1 MNERPLENII
11 SNGGM
16 TRIFRTIGCI
26 GDSLSS
32 GEFESR
38 DKSGTPGYHD
48 MFEYSW
54 GQVLARAAGS
64 KAYNFSRG
72 GMTAKEFME
81 SYAEEQDY
89 FNPEKAC
96 IAYIVAL
103 GVNDC
108 TRYIQ
113 KTLELGEI
121 GDIDMEDYKNN
132 KKTFVGYYGAII
144 QKYKEIQPRAK
155 FFLMTMPRGIDKNRN
170 EQDRLFNEKIRET
183 AELFDNAYLLDF
195 EEYAPVYDAEFRKKY
210 YMGGHMTPA
219 GYVLTADYVGS
230 YIDYIVRNNFEDF
243 AEVGFIGTEL
253 HYEKNIG

>member
-1 MNERPLENII
+1 MTEKPLDNII
-11 SNGGM
+11 STAGM

-38 DKSGTPGYHD
+38 DKAGNPGYHD

-81 SYAEEQDY
+81 SYAEAQDY

-96 IAYIVAL
+96 TAYIVAL

-108 TRYIQ
+108 SAYIRGE
-113 KTLELGEI
+113 LEVGTVE
-121 GDIDMEDYKNN
+121 DIDKEEFLKNR
-132 KKTFVGYYGAII
+132 KTFVGYYAAII
-144 QKYKEIQPRAK
+144 QRYKKIQSRAK
-155 FFLMTMPRGIDKNRN
+155 FFLMTMPKSTNAGLDEKR
-170 EQDRLFNEKIRET
+170 ELFNNAIREM
-183 AELFDNAYLLDF
+183 AEYFENTYVLDF
-195 EEYAPVYDAEFRKKY
+195 AKYAPVHDAEFGRKY
-210 YMGGHMTPA
+210 YMGGHLNPA
-219 GYVLTADYVGS
+219 GYVLTGDQVGS
-230 YIDYIVRNNFEDF
+230 YIDYIVRHNPEDF
-243 AEVGFIGTEL
+243 AEVGFIGTDL

>member
-1 MNERPLENII
+1 MTEKPLENII
-11 SNGGM
+11 STGGM

-54 GQVLARAAGS
+54 GQVLARASGS

-81 SYAEEQDY
+81 SYAASQDY
-89 FNPEKAC
+89 FNTEKAC
-96 IAYIVAL
+96 TAYIVAL

-108 TRYIQ
+108 SSYIR
-113 KTLELGEI
+113 GEI
-121 GDIDMEDYKNN
+121 EVGTVSDIDTENFENN
-132 KKTFVGYYGAII
+132 KKTFVGYYAAII
-144 QKYKEIQPRAK
+144 QRYKEIQPRAK
-155 FFLMTMPRGIDKNRN
+155 FFLMTMPKSTN
-170 EQDRLFNEKIRET
+170 EDLDAKRELFNEAIRSMAGFFE
-183 AELFDNAYLLDF
+183 NAYVLDF
-195 EEYAPVYDAEFRKKY
+195 AKYAPVHDAEFGRKY
-210 YMGGHMTPA
+210 YMGGHLNPA
-219 GYVLTADYVGS
+219 GYVLTGDQVGS
-230 YIDYIVRNNFEDF
+230 YIDYIVRNNPEDF